1 MADYT
6 VNINPNEIRTE
17 SFDGWGCSLC
27 WWANQ
32 FGDGENAD
40 TLADICFST
49 NSVLWQGENLPGLG
63 MNIARYNIGGG
74 GNGARINDNTVEQ
87 VSPHMK
93 NSKNIRGYWLNWD
106 SDDPA
111 SNSWNWEVDAN
122 QRHMMLIAQNR
133 GVNLVEFFSNSPM
146 WWMCYNHSTAGGSWG
161 GNNLQEWNYNQFAKY
176 LATVVKYAH
185 DNWGIN
191 VNYLEAF
198 NEPSAIWWNYP
209 KEQEGC
215 HFDVGI
221 QKEVI
226 KYLREELDNR
236 AQQSVGITASDENS
250 MDSALS
256 VWNAF
261 NQDTRNKVAKVNV
274 HGYDGINPYR
284 GNGRTPL
291 RQSVGSKKLWMSEYG
306 DGDASG
312 LALAETIVRDMNELK
327 PDAWIYWQP
336 FDGDGWGLI
345 QSNPDDNWIG
355 LANRKYFVFSQFS
368 RHIKQGYRIIGS
380 DDSNTVVAYSE
391 RDRKLTI
398 VTANF
403 NEGRKINYNLS
414 AFGHVG
420 GPSERWDTTTSHVN
434 GIPDEKYQSFNDTT
448 MKDKH
453 FESYFYPNS
462 VYSFEI
468 HDVY

>member
-1 MADYT
+1 MTDCYHLFKT
-6 VNINPNEIRTE
+6 
-17 SFDGWGCSLC
+17 G
-27 WWANQ
+27 
-32 FGDGENAD
+32 
-40 TLADICFST
+40 FS
-49 NSVLWQGENLPGLG
+49 
-63 MNIARYNIGGG
+63 I
-74 GNGARINDNTVEQ
+74 
-87 VSPHMK
+87 
-93 NSKNIRGYWLNWD
+93 
-106 SDDPA
+106 
-111 SNSWNWEVDAN
+111 
-122 QRHMMLIAQNR
+122 
-133 GVNLVEFFSNSPM
+133 
-146 WWMCYNHSTAGGSWG
+146 
-161 GNNLQEWNYNQFAKY
+161 
-176 LATVVKYAH
+176 
-185 DNWGIN
+185 
-191 VNYLEAF
+191 NYL
-198 NEPSAIWWNYP
+198 
-209 KEQEGC
+209 
-215 HFDVGI
+215 
-221 QKEVI
+221 
-226 KYLREELDNR
+226 LEELDNR
-236 AQQSVGITASDENS
+236 TQQSVGITASDENS

-336 FDGDGWGLI
+336 FDWDGWGLI
-345 QSNPDDNWIG
+345 QSNLGDNWIG
-355 LANRKYFVFSQFS
+355 SANRKYYVFSQFS

-380 DDSNTVVAYSE
+380 DDFNTVVAYCE
-391 RDRKLTI
+391 RDRTLTI

-403 NEGRKINYNLS
+403 YEGRKINYNLS

-420 GPSERWDTTTSHVN
+420 EPIERWETTTNPSN
-434 GIPDEKYQSFNDTT
+434 DIPDEKYQVFTDTT
-448 MKDKH
+448 MQDKH